1 MAEFESW
8 YNESFLLPDEVLDI
22 FKDGGPIRAGLVPV
36 DKALALVSN
45 TARIECIFNK
55 CFFIQ
60 AGQMN
65 IFINVRHFITC
76 CLIAIHQHSKLTL
89 LESISDTFSMK

>member
-65 IFINVRHFITC
+65 IFY
-76 CLIAIHQHSKLTL
+76 
-89 LESISDTFSMK
+89 